1 MKENKYLII
10 SLINNLFKIL
20 ELIIGEDEN
29 LYLNINL
36 FSVGDTTFSFYARL
50 WDTVMSKREEN
61 PFHALRNTLPMGRQ
75 LDSKLHVFIVCIEW
89 CIGW

>member
-10 SLINNLFKIL
+10 SLINKLFKIL

-50 WDTVMSKREEN
+50 
-61 PFHALRNTLPMGRQ
+61 
-75 LDSKLHVFIVCIEW
+75 
-89 CIGW
+89 